1 MGLLRHHEDRGQVRR
16 YQMRQELIAVGD
28 DSWVTDEEGN
38 KAFHVDGKAI
48 RFRDTWILKDASG
61 ADVAEIKEKKLAL
74 RDKMSM
80 SVRGRDAT
88 VTKRI
93 IGIRDHFK
101 IEVDGQEDLS
111 AHGDIV
117 DHEYEIEQDGVTVA
131 EVSKRWFRVRETY
144 GVEVRGEVDP
154 ALIVAITVAID
165 GMTRE
170 H

>member
-1 MGLLRHHEDRGQVRR
+1 MGLLRHNEDRGQVRR
-16 YQMRQELIAVGD
+16 FQMRQELIAVGD

-48 RFRDTWILKDASG
+48 RFRDTWILKDVSG

-80 SVRGRDAT
+80 SVRGHDAT

-101 IEVDGQEDLS
+101 IEVDGQADLS
-111 AHGDIV
+111 AHGNVV
-117 DHEYEIEQDGVTVA
+117 DHEYEIEQDGDTIA
-131 EVSKRWFRVRETY
+131 TVSKRWFRVRDTY
-144 GVEVRGEVDP
+144 GIEIDTNADIPLVLSVTIAVD
-154 ALIVAITVAID
+154 D
-165 GMTRE
+165 MSRD
-170 H
+170 